1 MELFEILFIAMF
13 ILFPI
18 LEQVL
23 KRRRGPDEEEPGPVP
38 MEPPPDEIDAPS
50 SDREPVQASEMVPDD
65 LWAVLTGEQRPGRP
79 DDVPVETEQDEEW
92 STFEGFGE
100 RAHRERIERVEEPEE
115 ARTAAGS
122 DWSAAPDPEEA
133 YSLERLDYEPV
144 PYEPVPYE
152 PLERAVPSAE
162 ARHRAFHEKVDRPVP
177 TRPRRRSTV
186 GRALGRPETLRH
198 AIILNEVLGP
208 PKGLD

>member
-23 KRRRGPDEEEPGPVP
+23 KRRGGPDEEEPGPVA
-38 MEPPPDEIDAPS
+38 MEPPPGEIDAPAEE
-50 SDREPVQASEMVPDD
+50 REPVQASEMVPDD

-79 DDVPVETEQDEEW
+79 GEVHVEAEQDEEW
-92 STFEGFGE
+92 ATSEGFGE
-100 RAHRERIERVEEPEE
+100 RAHRESIETVEEPEE

-122 DWSAAPDPEEA
+122 DWSSAPDPEEA
-133 YSLERLDYEPV
+133 YSLERLDYAPV
-144 PYEPVPYE
+144 PYEPVAYE
-152 PLERAVPSAE
+152 ALERTVPSTE
-162 ARHRAFHEKVDRPVP
+162 ARHRTFHEKVDRPVP
-177 TRPRRRSTV
+177 PRPRRRSTV

-198 AIILNEVLGP
+198 AIILTEVLGP